1 MLKKQVGFNLTHDSS
16 VSVLD
21 EDGDIELFVEEERL
35 SRIKHDSIPFKACD
49 LVLGGLTLQEIEKYE
64 LGAGGL
70 IHRDEYG
77 VTKLNT
83 FYDPLIINTV
93 KSLKTAVQDRSI
105 ENYELIKKKFDIF
118 YDHHLFHAYCGFY
131 NSGFD
136 DAVTVVVDGMGNSVI
151 DNTGSVNED
160 TNEVASIFDASYPK
174 NMNYLGG
181 MATHSTHSPWE
192 SQNTNHDGNW
202 TCGIGMAYSAV
213 SAYMGFGQLGSG
225 KLMGLAPYGKEDPN
239 IRPFLLD
246 NGFHVNSSLFYR
258 TTNGC
263 NFVPYDYLPRCG
275 DGESF
280 DIENNF
286 EKLAN
291 LAWRIQEDFQKH
303 MLKILLDALKMT
315 GRKNIILTGGCAL
328 NCAANYWYLDK
339 LPKDVKLYVEPISTD
354 AGTSLGIAKAQ
365 HYSKTGSMKKHP
377 LKTLYLGPE

>member
-64 LGAGGL
+64 LGASGL
-70 IHRDEYG
+70 IYRDEYG
-77 VTKLNT
+77 ATKLNT
-83 FYDPLIINTV
+83 YYDPLIINTV

-118 YDHHLFHAYCGFY
+118 YEHHLFHAYCGFY

-151 DNTGSVNED
+151 DNTGSFNED

-181 MATHSTHSPWE
+181 MSTHSTHSPWE
-192 SQNTNHDGNW
+192 SQNTSHLGNW